1 MTTALQVPRVCI
13 GYHSQACFFESRAFE
28 GGFLAEEKVAANPT
42 MPGSFKRSGSNNS
55 LSASAR
61 DDIKYEVSENLAFTV
76 VVLGASG
83 DLAKKKTFPAL
94 FTLFDRG

>member
-1 MTTALQVPRVCI
+1 MN
-13 GYHSQACFFESRAFE
+13 S
-28 GGFLAEEKVAANPT
+28 
-42 MPGSFKRSGSNNS
+42 MSFKRSPSNNS